1 MVADLNQIDSH
12 QSWVRLGIIFLIAS
26 VGNVG
31 VWVIVI
37 IMPSIEVEF
46 TLDRSQASLA
56 YSVTMIGFAAGNLIF
71 GRLLDRFGFSLLLLG
86 ATFIISGGFIAATV
100 SKSILMFLIVQFFIG
115 LGTAVCFAPLISE
128 ISHWFKKYRGI
139 AVAVA
144 ASGNYFSGAIS
155 TWILVET
162 LNIHGWRAVYL
173 LLAFVCFAVILP
185 LAFILNKNKIN
196 RASTPQYSPA
206 PKIEYISSLKV
217 QTLTYLLGMAGI
229 SCCIAMSMPQ
239 VHIVSY
245 CIDLGFGSAVGGE
258 MLSLMLI
265 GGVLSRL
272 FFGFV
277 ADKLG
282 GIRTLMIS
290 SALQCLT
297 LFFYLPFDGLASLLM
312 VSFLFGLSQGGIVP
326 SYAIVVREYM
336 PSAVAGTKIG
346 FIVMATI
353 VGMAFGGF
361 LSGRIF
367 DLTGSYQAAFVNG
380 ILWNFL
386 NFGIIAFVYFRSNE
400 NNKKTC

>member
-1 MVADLNQIDSH
+1 MEKIDSRA
-12 QSWVRLGIIFLIAS
+12 SWTRLFIIFSIAS

-31 VWVIVI
+31 MWSIVT
-37 IMPSIEVEF
+37 IMPAIELDFV
-46 TLDRSQASLA
+46 LDRSQTSLP
-56 YSVTMIGFAAGNLIF
+56 YSMTMIGFAIGNLVF
-71 GRLLDRFGFSLLLLG
+71 GKLLDRFGLFFILMG
-86 ATFIISGGFIAATV
+86 ATVFIAVGFFAATF
-100 SKSILMFLIVQFFIG
+100 STTILMFSSIQFFIG
-115 LGTAVCFAPLISE
+115 LGTAVSFAPLISD

-144 ASGNYFSGAIS
+144 ASGNYFSGAMS
-155 TWILVET
+155 SLILAET
-162 LNIHGWRAVYL
+162 LNNYGWRTVYIIL
-173 LLAFVCFAVILP
+173 GLACLIVVLP
-185 LAFILNKNKIN
+185 LGWILNKNKIN
-196 RASTPQYSPA
+196 KSKGYLNT
-206 PKIEYISSLKV
+206 KLEYMPSLK
-217 QTLTYLLGMAGI
+217 TSHLTYLLGVAGI
-229 SCCIAMSMPQ
+229 SCCVAMSMPQ

-272 FFGFV
+272 FFGFI
-277 ADKLG
+277 ADKVG

-361 LSGRIF
+361 LSGWIF
-367 DLTGSYQAAFVNG
+367 DLTGSYQAAFING

-400 NNKKTC
+400 NNKKNS

>member
-1 MVADLNQIDSH
+1 
-12 QSWVRLGIIFLIAS
+12 
-26 VGNVG
+26 
-31 VWVIVI
+31 
-37 IMPSIEVEF
+37 
-46 TLDRSQASLA
+46 
-56 YSVTMIGFAAGNLIF
+56 
-71 GRLLDRFGFSLLLLG
+71 
-86 ATFIISGGFIAATV
+86 
-100 SKSILMFLIVQFFIG
+100 
-115 LGTAVCFAPLISE
+115 
-128 ISHWFKKYRGI
+128 
-139 AVAVA
+139 VAVA

-173 LLAFVCFAVILP
+173 LLAFTCLAVILP

-272 FFGFV
+272 FFGFI

-380 ILWNFL
+380 VLWNFL
-386 NFGIIAFVYFRSNE
+386 NFGIIVFVYFRSNE